1 MSAIKDGR
9 LPIELNGREY
19 HLLFS
24 LNVIDEMQDKFG
36 SFDKLNEVLS
46 GKDSIKNIRWLLT
59 LLINEGAGEG
69 EEPLTEKQV
78 GHMIHTGNFGDV
90 KNAIFRAF
98 AIGNS
103 GTAEPPA
110 VEDEEGEDGEKE
122 KNAQAGKA

>member
-110 VEDEEGEDGEKE
+110 VEDEEGEDGEEE
-122 KNAQAGKA
+122 KNVQAGKA

>member
-1 MSAIKDGR
+1 M
-9 LPIELNGREY
+9 PIELNGREY

-110 VEDEEGEDGEKE
+110 VEDEEGEDGEEE

>member
-1 MSAIKDGR
+1 M
-9 LPIELNGREY
+9 PIELNGREY

-59 LLINEGAGEG
+59 LLINEGAGES

-110 VEDEEGEDGEKE
+110 AEDEEGEDGEE
-122 KNAQAGKA
+122 GKNAQAGKE